1 MEDGG
6 GWQMT
11 CGVVQ
16 TLHQAELAARE
27 KRREAELA
35 LIQARGGR
43 VVEYVL
49 DGGVKL
55 RIIMEVSARVC
66 ARARRVGA
74 G

>member
-1 MEDGG
+1 
-6 GWQMT
+6 MT
-11 CGVVQ
+11 CGLVQ
-16 TLHQAELAARE
+16 TLLQAELAARE

-55 RIIMEVSARVC
+55 RIIMEVSARPCVC
-66 ARARRVGA
+66 ARRLGA